1 MFVCTL
7 FEETKHIKVASQ
19 KQSLGQLFVKD
30 THALTSSSST
40 SPPSA
45 VTSAPVVFIIAQVTQ
60 GWKWMSHWSMP
71 FSVYVHV
78 CVCWKEKGRQMEMET
93 EVMESHRQRE
103 DREGNRAARCPRAC
117 MWPNSRKSLLIYL
130 RALTTTVHVLCFNL
144 WCWAAERFP
153 SNKESLF
160 FFSFLLLAALNSS
173 MKL

>member
-1 MFVCTL
+1 ML
-7 FEETKHIKVASQ
+7 Q
-19 KQSLGQLFVKD
+19 KQSLGWLFKD

-40 SPPSA
+40 SPHSA

-78 CVCWKEKGRQMEMET
+78 CVCLKKKRRDRRRWRQKWWRVT
-93 EVMESHRQRE
+93 
-103 DREGNRAARCPRAC
+103 DREKTERVARCPQAC
-117 MWPNSRKSLLIYL
+117 MWPNSRKSPLVYL

-144 WCWAAERFP
+144 VF
-153 SNKESLF
+153 SLSFNLVSQQQRIPF
-160 FFSFLLLAALNSS
+160 FFSFLFLAALNSS